1 MSPRTTRGQPANFW
15 PASGWHAPGNRFHDT
30 PRPSLVAVLPTCHN
44 TFAALRPPCRAVQCK
59 LRPGRA
65 RARSLVERAQLDGQ
79 VLLGPLPRR
88 PSVSPPPPLGRG
100 EAPISLRRD
109 HASAAGSARGE
120 GRGCV
125 SRAARAPR
133 PGQGP
138 KAPHLRFLAARGA
151 APYGC
156 ARHLHVLVVE
166 GPRRVPNHHAHGAA
180 RRDMR
185 VRGNR
190 TSGAAVRERG
200 VDPCSAGPSRGR
212 TRDRAAGRRDESRTC
227 T

>member
-1 MSPRTTRGQPANFW
+1 MPQHICGTAPPLPRSAMQAAAG
-15 PASGWHAPGNRFHDT
+15 
-30 PRPSLVAVLPTCHN
+30 PRA
-44 TFAALRPPCRAVQCK
+44 
-59 LRPGRA
+59 
-65 RARSLVERAQLDGQ
+65 ARSLVERAQLDGQ

-185 VRGNR
+185 VRGDR
-190 TSGAAVRERG
+190 TRAAAVRERG
-200 VDPCSAGPSRGR
+200 VDP
-212 TRDRAAGRRDESRTC
+212 
-227 T
+227 